1 MRHFIVTD
9 IFLNSPASWKGDI
22 NFFDSVECINATVPN
37 FYDNFRINFYTLD
50 INVHRLTDNNIFKC
64 EPWML
69 FFKYIKNE
77 KYFEC
82 DFKIS
87 NDDIL
92 KKFVSLNFN
101 VNSDKSH
108 RLELLKFIK
117 KHDINC
123 YFSNIDKNIK
133 LTEIPEHYPNGY
145 FKGRYDYGVPKE
157 YFLGLID
164 IVTEGSNNMST
175 HFSEKSFKSLFYKKP
190 FISIAGPYWY
200 ETFKKSGF
208 ELYDEIFDYAF
219 DLDENKNTRL
229 DDILLQIKH
238 LNSLNYSELIDIV
251 KTIQPKIDH
260 NFNHLYTLD
269 SKNLEKAHLEKNI
282 KEI

>member
-1 MRHFIVTD
+1 MIAVISWMAGLLYLPR
-9 IFLNSPASWKGDI
+9 IFVYHSQNKK
-22 NFFDSVECINATVPN
+22 
-37 FYDNFRINFYTLD
+37 
-50 INVHRLTDNNIFKC
+50 NN
-64 EPWML
+64 EP
-69 FFKYIKNE
+69 
-77 KYFEC
+77 
-82 DFKIS
+82 
-87 NDDIL
+87 
-92 KKFVSLNFN
+92 
-101 VNSDKSH
+101 
-108 RLELLKFIK
+108 
-117 KHDINC
+117 
-123 YFSNIDKNIK
+123 
-133 LTEIPEHYPNGY
+133 G
-145 FKGRYDYGVPKE
+145 
-157 YFLGLID
+157 
-164 IVTEGSNNMST
+164 
-175 HFSEKSFKSLFYKKP
+175 
-190 FISIAGPYWY
+190 